1 MLVNLIRMFFAIILL
16 GGFVAC
22 SSSLHVS
29 NSSLIQKRKYQSGF
43 HIVSRSKNTPNL
55 STNSN
60 LKNPSITALKDTL
73 AITKDLTSDIENV
86 NDQIIVSEFKGS
98 TANNLDKI
106 GIVNSSANLVVT
118 KKSNVGVHNIGNQK
132 IKHDKRLNENII
144 KRHAL
149 KKLTTTTKKSSK
161 SVEIDAYMLLLI
173 ILACIIPPLAVLLY
187 TDVDWKKVAIALI
200 LCLFFYFPAIIYAL
214 LVLFDV
220 L

>member
-1 MLVNLIRMFFAIILL
+1 MLVYFVRMFIAIILL

-22 SSSLHVS
+22 TSGLHVS
-29 NSSLIQKRKYQSGF
+29 NSSFIQKRKYQSGF
-43 HIVSRSKNTPNL
+43 HIVSRSKNTSNITSSL
-55 STNSN
+55 ST
-60 LKNPSITALKDTL
+60 KKALHSTFKDTFL
-73 AITKDLTSDIENV
+73 VSYDVPVLKQEENEQV
-86 NDQIIVSEFKGS
+86 TEGVDNQVVYHVST
-98 TANNLDKI
+98 TANQ
-106 GIVNSSANLVVT
+106 SE
-118 KKSNVGVHNIGNQK
+118 VGVVKLNDSNRQFVK
-132 IKHDKRLNENII
+132 QDKRIKEKTI

-149 KKLTTTTKKSSK
+149 KKLYSTSKKSSK

-187 TDVDWKKVAIALI
+187 TDVNWKKVAIALI